1 LKAEPA
7 RSDFKGNDRF
17 IIESTLGHGGMGVVY
32 RARDLQRGSVV
43 ALKTMT
49 HVYPEALLL
58 FKKEFRALADIAHPS
73 VVQLYDL
80 FADGD
85 QWFFT
90 MELLEGAHFVK
101 HVRTSERA
109 TSVTVTHVEPTRHHQ
124 TVGTQR
130 TRISSVRPDGTLGS
144 ALAKPNSGEL
154 VGNVTRLRP
163 ALLALLEGVLA
174 IHASGRLHRDIKPS
188 NVMVTNE
195 GRVVLLDFGVVADLD
210 SASERTDDTVMGTPS
225 YMAPEQ
231 ARGVRVGPAAD
242 FYAVGVMLYE
252 ALTGQ
257 LPFRGTFAQ
266 LVLAKEESTPRRPS
280 EIVAGVPADLE
291 ALCMAL
297 LDRAPEARPDGVEIM
312 ARLRAGQPQQPRARG
327 RSSSVSTMASVSAA
341 FVGREA
347 ELSVLRRGVERIAA
361 NESVVAL
368 VSGAS
373 GIGKTTLIQRFLKE
387 AGQTPRALVLS
398 GRCYEREAVPFK
410 GLDSVVDELSR
421 WLTLVTPAE
430 LNELLPANAA
440 ELLRVFPVLRGVPA
454 LEEQS
459 WLWPEVKEPQE
470 LRRRAFMALRSLLVA
485 IAKERP
491 LVVYID
497 DLHWTD
503 VDSVALLEQVM
514 RAPGAPS
521 MLLVGSFR
529 SESLGKS
536 PALGALL
543 AMAERLS
550 QSVRVERI
558 ELTPLTYED
567 SVRLAT
573 LSLGEGAE
581 AAPAAIKRI
590 AEESQ
595 GLPLFVSELSTWQRS
610 TVTDETGG
618 LISLDAVIRGRVDQ
632 LPTEAQALLEVLC
645 IAGGPLPTR
654 VAEHIAGLRDAGSLH
669 ARLRVAKLTRT
680 MTSGERELVDIYH
693 GRIRDSLMGR
703 IAGERQRSLH
713 SNLASALERNGGA
726 DPGALVEHFL
736 AAGDE
741 AGARRHVISAAR
753 AAETGLAF
761 LRAAGLYRQAIELK
775 VDHPR
780 WQLERSV
787 ADALLSAGHASEAA
801 AAYASAAH
809 HAPVAERTALRR
821 RAAEHFLK
829 TGGETEGLR
838 LLREALD
845 DVEIP
850 YPETNAWA
858 RQCLASNREQLRQRG
873 LRFEPRASVPATELE
888 RIDVAFA
895 ASSGLA
901 VFDAIRAADYGARH
915 LILALDGGEPIRIC
929 RALAME
935 ASGRAAV
942 AVQERHEIEELVR
955 TAERLATHSDD
966 SYAVALARLAA
977 GLVRMFSGQ
986 WRAAHVTLDAAE
998 QTMRERCRGVHWE
1011 LANAVAWSMNALVLS
1026 GELKEAALRVPE
1038 ALREAQERA
1047 DRFALMHLLYPAAM
1061 TRIVADDPDSAL
1073 RMAREFPNTG
1083 SAFSERFTGGHWG
1096 SLMASVSAHR
1106 YRGKGRLAYE
1116 AMEADYPRLEATH
1129 FLSVHVLRACTTF
1142 ERGLCALSAIEDGG
1156 DEHELQRLVT
1166 TSANR
1171 LLADHPRYAP
1181 PLGHHLL
1188 ACLHALRGDRQ
1199 QALEQLEHAIAGLSD
1214 CQMGYLAD
1222 CAKARRGA
1230 LLDSEVGRELAHA
1243 SAERLRD
1250 QGVVSVER
1258 CLRMTAPGF
1267 DSHATSPGRP

>member
-1 LKAEPA
+1 MKTEPA
-7 RSDFKGNDRF
+7 RPDFRGNDRF

-49 HVYPEALLL
+49 RVYPEALLL

-80 FADGD
+80 FAEGD

-109 TSVTVTHVEPTRHHQ
+109 SNVTLTHVEPSKHHQ

-130 TRISSVRPDGTLGS
+130 TRISSVRPDGTIGS

-154 VGNVTRLRP
+154 VGNVARLRP
-163 ALLALLEGVLA
+163 ALLGLFEGVLA

-188 NVMVTNE
+188 NVMVTAE
-195 GRVVLLDFGVVADLD
+195 GRVVLLDFGVVADLESTSD
-210 SASERTDDTVMGTPS
+210 RTEDTVMGTPS

-231 ARGVRVGPAAD
+231 ARGQRVGPPAD

-266 LVLAKEESTPRRPS
+266 LVLAKEESKPRRPS
-280 EIVAGVPADLE
+280 EVVGGVPADLE
-291 ALCMAL
+291 ALCLAL
-297 LDRAPEARPDGVEIM
+297 LEREPEARPDGAEIM
-312 ARLRAGQPQQPRARG
+312 ARLRAGQPQPRARG
-327 RSSSVSTMASVSAA
+327 RSSSVSTMASVSAS
-341 FVGREA
+341 FVGRER
-347 ELSVLRRGVERIAA
+347 ELTVLRQGVERIAER
-361 NESVVAL
+361 ESVVAL

-421 WLTLVTPAE
+421 WLMLATPQE
-430 LNELLPANAA
+430 LGELLPANAA

-485 IAKERP
+485 IAKQRP

-503 VDSVALLEQVM
+503 VDSVALLEQVL
-514 RAPGAPS
+514 RVPGAPT
-521 MLLVGSFR
+521 MLLLGSFR

-543 AMAERLS
+543 AMAERLAPS
-550 QSVRVERI
+550 LRVERI
-558 ELTPLTYED
+558 ELTPLSYED
-567 SVRLAT
+567 SMRLAA
-573 LSLGEGAE
+573 LSLGDE
-581 AAPAAIKRI
+581 AATAPAAVKRI

-610 TVTDETGG
+610 TTTDDTSG

-632 LPTEAQALLEVLC
+632 LPQEARALLEVLC
-645 IAGGPLPTR
+645 IAGGPLPTT
-654 VAEHIAGLRDAGSLH
+654 VAEDVAGLRDAGSLH

-680 MTSGERELVDIYH
+680 LTSGERELVDIYH

-703 IAGERQRSLH
+703 IASERQRALH
-713 SNLASALERNGGA
+713 SNLASALENNGGA

-736 AAGDE
+736 AAGDK
-741 AGARRHVISAAR
+741 AGARRHVLSAAQ

-761 LRAAGLYRQAIELK
+761 LRAAGLYRQAIELE
-775 VDHPR
+775 VAHPR

-787 ADALLSAGHASEAA
+787 ADALLSAGHAAEAA
-801 AAYASAAH
+801 AAYASAVH
-809 HAPVAERTALRR
+809 HAPPAERTALRR

-829 TGGETEGLR
+829 TGGETVGLK

-858 RQCLASNREQLRQRG
+858 RECLRSNREQLRQRG
-873 LRFEPRASVPATELE
+873 LCFEAREAASAEELE

-929 RALAME
+929 RALAIE

-942 AVQERHEIEELVR
+942 EVQERDRIEELVR
-955 TAERLATHSDD
+955 IAEHLATRSDD
-966 SYAVALARLAA
+966 SYALALARLAA

-1011 LANAVAWSMNALVLS
+1011 LANAVAWAMNALVLS
-1026 GELKEAALRVPE
+1026 GELKEAAQRVPE
-1038 ALREAQERA
+1038 AVREAQERA

-1061 TRIVADDPDSAL
+1061 TAIVADDPESAL
-1073 RMAREFPNTG
+1073 RMARDFPNTG
-1083 SAFSERFTGGHWG
+1083 SAFSDRFTGGHWG

-1106 YRGKGRLAYE
+1106 YRGNGRLAHQT
-1116 AMEADYPRLEATH
+1116 MEADYARLEATH
-1129 FLSVHVLRACTTF
+1129 FLSVHVLRVFTTF
-1142 ERGLCALSAIEDGG
+1142 ERGLAALSAVEDGG
-1156 DEHELQRLVT
+1156 DKLELQRLAT
-1166 TSANR
+1166 TCAQR

-1181 PLGHHLL
+1181 PLGRHLL
-1188 ACLHALRGDRQ
+1188 ACSHALDGDQR
-1199 QALEQLEHAIAGLSD
+1199 QALEHLDLAIAGLYD
-1214 CQMGYLAD
+1214 CDMSYLAD
-1222 CAKARRGA
+1222 CATARRGA
-1230 LLDSEVGRELAHA
+1230 LIGGETGRELVRA
-1243 SAERLRD
+1243 SSERLRQ
-1250 QGVVSVER
+1250 QGVVNVER
-1258 CLRMTAPGF
+1258 CLDMSAPGF
-1267 DSHATSPGRP
+1267 NASATLPDRR